1 VAGCFNGFQGAYTY
15 FDVTLRVL
23 DNKGPKYNV
32 LSMPT
37 TAITNANLAE
47 FAKPGLP
54 LSSTEEV
61 GGPVTAWC
69 DDACLDKYFTV
80 TGPATTS

>member
-1 VAGCFNGFQGAYTY
+1 
-15 FDVTLRVL
+15 
-23 DNKGPKYNV
+23 
-32 LSMPT
+32 MPT
-37 TAITNANLAE
+37 AAITNSNLAE

-69 DDACLDKYFTV
+69 DDACLDKYFNV
-80 TGPATTS
+80 TGAATAS